1 MNVTHEEVIAM
12 MQSRFPKEFEI
23 CVLAVQN
30 QKALQQI
37 AELSAVADSDAVDDE
52 DTAG

>member
-30 QKALQQI
+30 QKLQQEI
-37 AELSAVADSDAVDDE
+37 QLNAAEEEESSE
-52 DTAG
+52 

>member
-37 AELSAVADSDAVDDE
+37 AELAAVDDE
-52 DTAG
+52 DTAD